1 MTPAAPAERMAVAF
15 ARVLRG
21 AGVQVPIGSVL
32 AFVEAV
38 GALDLAERDHVYWAG
53 RTTLVRRPEDRQ
65 VYDRAFAV
73 FWEQRRTDDSPTDEE
88 EPLRITLTVDDESDG
103 DDQQDHQSGD
113 QDHDPPIGCVDG
125 FARGLPAYPLQL
137 RRGGRQRGG
146 LQLQPSGDDRPRAR
160 TRGSQG
166 DELGEHSDIRC
177 ERDVIV
183 AGRDRQREL
192 DLEERHRG

>member
-21 AGVQVPIGSVL
+21 ASVQVPIGSVL

-38 GALDLAERDHVYWAG
+38 GALDLADRDHVYWAG

-103 DDQQDHQSGD
+103 DDQQGD
-113 QDHDPPIGCVDG
+113 AQASDDPQITLRFSAGETLRQKDCAD
-125 FARGLPAYPLQL
+125 YTDDEL
-137 RRGGRQRGG
+137 RREF
-146 LQLQPSGDDRPRAR
+146 A
-160 TRGSQG
+160 
-166 DELGEHSDIRC
+166 
-177 ERDVIV
+177 V
-183 AGRDRQREL
+183 AK
-192 DLEERHRG
+192 